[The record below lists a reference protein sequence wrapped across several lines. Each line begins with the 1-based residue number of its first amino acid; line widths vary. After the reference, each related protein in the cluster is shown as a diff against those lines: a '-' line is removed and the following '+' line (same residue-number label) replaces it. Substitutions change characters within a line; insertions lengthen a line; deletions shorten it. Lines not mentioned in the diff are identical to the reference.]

1 MKIFIFPADRWPEE
15 EFIVKFP
22 QNDIFLHLPK
32 KYFPNLLP
40 PFQTLKKKIFP
51 PPIHTIQPILSPRS
65 NLVSNF
71 PGNTRPNLRSNLAG
85 VYIHGGGLPLFPS
98 REYPPRQKD
107 TVSLEF
113 RLFQGNL
120 MVELDK
126 EDAARHRRWLQIEFG
141 SRLSL
146 TRISVVRAE

>member
-85 VYIHGGGLPLFPS
+85 VYIYTEEDSSCSPPENIHLVKKIQFPWS
-98 REYPPRQKD
+98 SDCSKEIWWWNSIRK
-107 TVSLEF
+107 T
-113 RLFQGNL
+113 RL
-120 MVELDK
+120 VTADDCK
-126 EDAARHRRWLQIEFG
+126 
-141 SRLSL
+141 
-146 TRISVVRAE
+146 